1 MNPLI
6 DFFNKV
12 IVDIQ
17 DNNLSNQQLLF
28 ISQFYINYTTYS
40 NSNQFNIQLNNKSET
55 NSKLNFSPS
64 IYDLLTAGITFYS
77 SLTDKLDIPIDFDSE
92 SDNNITQIELNKEKN
107 E

>member
-1 MNPLI
+1 MSTPTSNPLI
-6 DFFNKV
+6 EFFNKV

-28 ISQFYINYTTYS
+28 ISQFYIHYTTYS
-40 NSNQFNIQLNNKSET
+40 NSNQFNLKDKESET

-77 SLTDKLDIPIDFDSE
+77 SLTDSLNIPIDFDSE
-92 SDNNITQIELNKEKN
+92 DIDKKVKN

>member
-1 MNPLI
+1 MSTSTSNPLI
-6 DFFNKV
+6 EFFNKV

-28 ISQFYINYTTYS
+28 ISQFYIHYTTY
-40 NSNQFNIQLNNKSET
+40 NQFNLKDKDKESET

-77 SLTDKLDIPIDFDSE
+77 SLTDSLNIPIDFDSE
-92 SDNNITQIELNKEKN
+92 DIDQKVKN

>member
-28 ISQFYINYTTYS
+28 ISQFYIHYTTYS
-40 NSNQFNIQLNNKSET
+40 NSNQIDNQIDYKSET

-77 SLTDKLDIPIDFDSE
+77 SLTDKLDIPINFESE
-92 SDNNITQIELNKEKN
+92 SDKLQIELNKEKK
-107 E
+107 

>member
-1 MNPLI
+1 MSTSTSNPLI
-6 DFFNKV
+6 EFFNKV
-12 IVDIQ
+12 IIDIQ

-28 ISQFYINYTTYS
+28 ISQFYMHYTTYS
-40 NSNQFNIQLNNKSET
+40 NSNQIDNKSET

-77 SLTDKLDIPIDFDSE
+77 SLTDKLDIPINFESE
-92 SDNNITQIELNKEKN
+92 SDKLQTDLNKEKN

>member
-1 MNPLI
+1 MSSINPLI

-12 IVDIQ
+12 IIDIQ

-28 ISQFYINYTTYS
+28 ISQFYTHYTTY
-40 NSNQFNIQLNNKSET
+40 NQLNLKSIESKT

-77 SLTDKLDIPIDFDSE
+77 SLTDSLDIPINFD
-92 SDNNITQIELNKEKN
+92 IEDTTNL
-107 E
+107 

>member
-17 DNNLSNQQLLF
+17 DNNLTNQQILF
-28 ISQFYINYTTYS
+28 ISQFYTHYNSFS
-40 NSNQFNIQLNNKSET
+40 NTIQIDKQSKT

-77 SLTDKLDIPIDFDSE
+77 SLTDSLDINLNLDSQQNE
-92 SDNNITQIELNKEKN
+92 VIKN

>member
-12 IVDIQ
+12 IVDIK
-17 DNNLSNQQLLF
+17 DNNLSNQQILF
-28 ISQFYINYTTYS
+28 ISQFYTQYINST
-40 NSNQFNIQLNNKSET
+40 FNNKSET

-77 SLTDKLDIPIDFDSE
+77 ALSDSLDIPIEFDSK
-92 SDNNITQIELNKEKN
+92 SELLEIEKN

>member
-12 IVDIQ
+12 IVDIK
-17 DNNLSNQQLLF
+17 DNNLSNQQILF
-28 ISQFYINYTTYS
+28 ISQFYTQYNSFS
-40 NSNQFNIQLNNKSET
+40 NCNQIDNNQIDNKSET

-77 SLTDKLDIPIDFDSE
+77 SLTDSLNIPIQFDSDSDTIQTKVNE
-92 SDNNITQIELNKEKN
+92 SKN